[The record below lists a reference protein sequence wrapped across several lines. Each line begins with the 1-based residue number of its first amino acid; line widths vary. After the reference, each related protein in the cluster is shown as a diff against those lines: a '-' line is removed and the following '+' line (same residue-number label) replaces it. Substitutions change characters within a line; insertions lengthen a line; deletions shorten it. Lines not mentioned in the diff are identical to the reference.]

1 MAVVGVTHAKVV
13 TIPDDPNYPVG
24 SDEWNANHVITGLE
38 NVDNTSDANKPVSTA
53 QAAADAAVA
62 ANAANATNLTGGTV
76 PAARMPALTGDVTTS
91 VGAVATTL
99 ATVNSNV
106 GTFGSATQ
114 SVQFIVN
121 AKGLMTAA
129 ANVTITPAIGSV
141 TGLGSGVATFL
152 ATPSSANLR
161 AALTDE
167 VGTGAAYFVGG
178 ALGTPASGTATNFTG
193 LPLSTGVTGTLPV
206 ANGGT
211 GDTGTAWTVATP
223 TVTATSGTFTTV
235 SCTFHYKVIGKSCL
249 FWCSVVITTAG
260 TANGDILFTLP
271 VTPVA
276 NQAGGGKEVAA
287 VGFQLNWQNVSTV
300 MHIAKYDNSS
310 IIADGRTCNISGTLE
325 LA

>member
-167 VGTGAAYFVGG
+167 VGTG
-178 ALGTPASGTATNFTG
+178 
-193 LPLSTGVTGTLPV
+193 
-206 ANGGT
+206 
-211 GDTGTAWTVATP
+211 
-223 TVTATSGTFTTV
+223 
-235 SCTFHYKVIGKSCL
+235 
-249 FWCSVVITTAG
+249 
-260 TANGDILFTLP
+260 
-271 VTPVA
+271 
-276 NQAGGGKEVAA
+276 
-287 VGFQLNWQNVSTV
+287 
-300 MHIAKYDNSS
+300 
-310 IIADGRTCNISGTLE
+310 
-325 LA
+325 